1 MPFISKYSDHDI
13 ETLIN
18 QILNTLKEKNAS
30 TEMSLMVLGDA
41 VSHIINTNIAPL
53 HKKELAQKFCTV
65 LTESIK

>member
-18 QILNTLKEKNAS
+18 QILNTLEEKNAS

-41 VSHIINTNIAPL
+41 VSHIINNNIAPL
-53 HKKELAQKFCTV
+53 HKKELTQKFCTV